1 MSLLKKLLYCTLV
14 VCVLSSCLSQE
25 QKKKREC
32 VHFLKVLTT
41 EKLTGQEDVPFD
53 KPWTASVI
61 GEEGLVTVF
70 LLNSNCS
77 VCIKEFLDF
86 LDVAAKVPEI
96 SNIIAVL
103 NENDEEMVKHYM
115 SLGGYNEPFKDG
127 LRLYPVKESYPYME
141 NDYNNL
147 VMISGDKILS
157 ERLFIG
163 FEIMNIGKGVKVLPP
178 EE

>member
-1 MSLLKKLLYCTLV
+1 MRLLKKLILFALA

-32 VHFLKVLTT
+32 VHFLKVLAT
-41 EKLTGQEDVPFD
+41 ERLTGQDDLPSDE
-53 KPWTASVI
+53 PWTASVI

-70 LLNSNCS
+70 LLNSECS

-86 LDVAAKVPEI
+86 LDVAAKVPEM
-96 SNIIAVL
+96 SNIIVVL
-103 NENDEEMVKHYM
+103 NENDEEVVKHYM
-115 SLGGYNEPFKDG
+115 SLGGYNEPYKDG

-147 VMISGDKILS
+147 VMISGDKILA

-163 FEIMNIGKGVKVLPP
+163 LEILEIGKGVKVLPP
-178 EE
+178 QE